1 MSGAIDLCKTQRYDL
16 ILLDVDR
23 AGAAVGLGG
32 AEFLMQAELLG
43 QGLAQRAVVIDQ
55 QDPPLMGRPGTAA
68 RHRVSACDHGFT
80 STPRQKAI
88 MSLMFAA
95 AAEGSR

>member
-1 MSGAIDLCKTQRYDL
+1 MASKRSFLHKSI
-16 ILLDVDR
+16 
-23 AGAAVGLGG
+23 AAAPRIGFGG
-32 AEFLMQAELLG
+32 REFLMQAQLLG
-43 QGLAQRAVVIDQ
+43 QRLPQRTVVIDQ
-55 QDPPLMGRPGTAA
+55 QNPPFMGRPGAAA
-68 RHRVSACDHGFT
+68 RRRFSACDHGFT